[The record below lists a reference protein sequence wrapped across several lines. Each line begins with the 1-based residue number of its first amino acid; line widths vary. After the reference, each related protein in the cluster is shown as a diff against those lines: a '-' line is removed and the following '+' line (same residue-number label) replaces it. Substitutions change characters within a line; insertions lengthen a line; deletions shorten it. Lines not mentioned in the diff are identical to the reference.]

1 LSITRAYAE
10 SARRASPAVGA
21 RELGITSALA
31 GYPVPDLG
39 AQLGLAARVAVG
51 ERRAR
56 EEMVVGNLRLVLFWA
71 LRYQG
76 RGVELADLFQEGV
89 IGLMRAVEL
98 YDAGR
103 GTRFSTYAS
112 WRIRSQM
119 QAAVLVA
126 ERWSGA
132 DPRFDVVVPAA
143 EPDESIDEA
152 VVHASVLCELRQ
164 AVDDLDDLGRRVV
177 ALRFGLDG
185 TGPLSLNDVARQ
197 LHLGSRRVRAIEVEA
212 LRRLAEVLDAAPD
225 GPALGALRH

>member
-1 LSITRAYAE
+1 
-10 SARRASPAVGA
+10 
-21 RELGITSALA
+21 
-31 GYPVPDLG
+31 
-39 AQLGLAARVAVG
+39 
-51 ERRAR
+51 
-56 EEMVVGNLRLVLFWA
+56 MVVGNLRLVLFWA

-76 RGVELADLFQEGV
+76 RGVDLADLFQEGV
-89 IGLMRAVEL
+89 LGLMRAVEL

-126 ERWSGA
+126 ERWSGT

-143 EPDESIDEA
+143 EADESLDEA

-164 AVDDLDDLGRRVV
+164 AIDGLDDLGRRVV

-185 TGPLSLNDVARQ
+185 VGPLSLNDVARQ
-197 LHLGSRRVRAIEVEA
+197 LHLGSRRVREIEVEA
-212 LRRLAEVLDAAPD
+212 LQRLAEVLDAAPD
-225 GPALGALRH
+225 RPALGTVRH